1 MSKKTLLRMVL
12 SVQVKLNASRVRFVN
27 NLSQVFYKVG
37 GVWVRYPIGDIVD
50 IATMGR
56 TN

>member
-37 GVWVRYPIGDIVD
+37 GTWVRYPIGDIVD